1 MCVCVCACVFV
12 CVCVCVCVACDQTS
26 LDVMKLLVRRVRIN
40 VIVVIDELSTLN
52 TLREDTHG
60 MNLMIGCTRDEG

>member
-1 MCVCVCACVFV
+1 MCV

-26 LDVMKLLVRRVRIN
+26 LDVMKLLVRRV
-40 VIVVIDELSTLN
+40 VIDELSTLN

-60 MNLMIGCTRDEG
+60 MNLMIGCTSDER

>member
-1 MCVCVCACVFV
+1 VCV

-26 LDVMKLLVRRVRIN
+26 LDVMKLLVRRV
-40 VIVVIDELSTLN
+40 VIDELSTLN

-60 MNLMIGCTRDEG
+60 MNLMIGCTSDER